1 LWIIKWRVSGACMI
15 SCVLCFVCQGW
26 FVLLLDVQMLPRMQ
40 GTGRTSQMVA
50 T

>member
-1 LWIIKWRVSGACMI
+1 MI

-26 FVLLLDVQMLPRMQ
+26 FVLLLDGQLLSVSCTFDCPMMQ